1 MLILNVV
8 TSIPARSAADLLGQ
22 KWKDAM
28 RTLQLAA
35 PEMSEGM
42 LKVASAVGVTNLR
55 Q

>member
-1 MLILNVV
+1 MPIVHNV
-8 TSIPARSAADLLGQ
+8 TCIFARSAADVLGQ

-42 LKVASAVGVTNLR
+42 LKMASAVGVTNLR

>member
-1 MLILNVV
+1 MTWVCY
-8 TSIPARSAADLLGQ
+8 RSVADVLGQ

-28 RTLQLAA
+28 WTLQLAA